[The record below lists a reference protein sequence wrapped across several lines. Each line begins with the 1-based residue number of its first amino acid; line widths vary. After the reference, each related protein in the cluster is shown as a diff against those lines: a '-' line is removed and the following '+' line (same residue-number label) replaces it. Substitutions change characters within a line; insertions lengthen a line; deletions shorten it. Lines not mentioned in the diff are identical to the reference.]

1 MAHPGQEILIKDA
14 LVFLMAAGL
23 VVPLLNKL
31 KIPTVTGFILT
42 GVMLG
47 VSGIG
52 LYAESFPLIDYF
64 TISDPDRVAPF
75 AELGVL
81 FLLFLLGLEMSV
93 EKLWALRRI
102 VLGAG
107 LVQVSLCAI
116 IIAVTAM
123 LFGLSAPVAWL
134 IGLALALS
142 STAIVMQLL
151 VDSRQLSA
159 PIGKTSLGVLLLQ
172 DVLVAP
178 ILIFVA
184 FVGASS
190 TNTNLTSELLIA
202 LVEGVVALA
211 VIIFLGR
218 FVVRP
223 VFHQAA
229 NGGRGHLMAVI
240 LLMILGAAVI
250 TASAGLSVALGAF
263 LAGLLLGE
271 TEFKHQA
278 ELDLEP
284 FKGLL
289 LGLFFMTVGLTLD
302 LRVIGENW
310 TIVAAGVVGLVLIK
324 AIIIWFAVRIFVGGR
339 KLPWEAAFLLAS
351 AGEFAFVVLAAGSA
365 NGAIENETATLVA
378 AIAALTMLFIPA
390 LWQLGKQLGATF
402 VSRDTAHKIPDD
414 KITIQDHII
423 IIGFGRVGQ
432 ATARLLDETDAS
444 TVALD
449 TKPATVRDQRQK
461 GISIYLG
468 DGAREEALLKA
479 GLKTASMMII
489 TVDDPKSTE
498 IIVKTCHKIRPDLPI
513 FARAQDVDHAQ
524 DLYQAGAHF
533 VVPDAIEAGLQ
544 MSARALEEIGYDAQT
559 VRDIIATERANEY
572 KKATRSD

>member
-14 LVFLMAAGL
+14 LVFLVAAGL

-31 KIPTVTGFILT
+31 KIPAVTGFILT
-42 GVMLG
+42 GIVLG

-52 LYAESFPLIDYF
+52 IYAESFPLLDYI
-64 TISDPDRVAPF
+64 TISNPDRVAPF

-107 LVQVSLCAI
+107 LVQVSLCTIAI
-116 IIAVTAM
+116 ASAAM
-123 LFGLSAPVAWL
+123 ILGLSAPVALL

-151 VDSRQLSA
+151 VDARQLSA

-172 DVLVAP
+172 DILVAP

-190 TNTNLTSELLIA
+190 ASTNMTTDLLIA
-202 LVEGVVALA
+202 LVEGIIALT
-211 VIIFLGR
+211 VIILLGR
-218 FVVRP
+218 YVVRP

-229 NGGRGHLMAVI
+229 SGGRGHLMAVI

-302 LRVIGENW
+302 LRVVAENW
-310 TIVAAGVVGLVLIK
+310 GVVASGVIGLILIK
-324 AIIIWFAVRIFVGGR
+324 AVIIWFAVRLFVGGH
-339 KLPWEAAFLLAS
+339 KLSWEAAFILAS
-351 AGEFAFVVLAAGSA
+351 AGEFAFVVLAAGTA
-365 NGAIENETATLVA
+365 NGAIETETATLVA
-378 AIAALTMLFIPA
+378 AIAAITMLLIPA
-390 LWQLGKQLGATF
+390 LWMFGKWLGKTLVKQ
-402 VSRDTAHKIPDD
+402 DTVHKIPEDEAGL
-414 KITIQDHII
+414 QDHII

-432 ATARLLDETDAS
+432 ATARLLEEADAS
-444 TVALD
+444 IVALD
-449 TKPATVRDQRQK
+449 TNPATVRAHRKD
-461 GISIYLG
+461 GPTVYLG
-468 DGAREEALLKA
+468 NGVQEEALLKA
-479 GLKTASMMII
+479 GLNKASMIII
-489 TVDDPKSTE
+489 TVDDPKSAE
-498 IIVKTCHKIRPDLPI
+498 IIVAACHKIRPDLPV
-513 FARAQDVDHAQ
+513 FVRAQDVDHAQ
-524 DLYQAGAHF
+524 YLYEAGAKF

-544 MSARALEEIGYDAQT
+544 MSARALEEIGYEAET
-559 VRDIIATERANEY
+559 VRDLIAVERKNAY
-572 KKATRSD
+572 DRATKEV